1 MTSFKV
7 LTGLTFLVA
16 IGAQAALPAWA
27 AEPRAEGRA
36 AVIEKLT
43 ACRKITTDAER
54 LACYDGAA
62 SELEQAEAK
71 GDVVVIDR
79 EQARQVRRQAFGFSL
94 PSISLFE
101 RGEEKEE
108 LDSIES
114 TISSARQDAT
124 GKWSLKLE
132 NGSTWTQVDVNGPSR
147 TPKTGL
153 AVRIRK
159 ASMGS
164 FLLSIEGGRAFRAR
178 RTD

>member
-1 MTSFKV
+1 MTILKAGTAAV
-7 LTGLTFLVA
+7 FL
-16 IGAQAALPAWA
+16 AALSSAFPSGA

-36 AVIEKLT
+36 AVIEKLA
-43 ACRKITTDAER
+43 ACRQIAADSER

-62 SELEQAEAK
+62 SALGRAEAK

-94 PSISLFE
+94 PSLAMFE

-108 LDSIES
+108 IDSIES
-114 TISSARQDAT
+114 VISAARQDPS
-124 GKWSLKLE
+124 GKWVLKLE
-132 NGSTWTQVDVNGPSR
+132 NGATWSQVDINSPSR
-147 TPKTGL
+147 TPKAGMP
-153 AVRIRK
+153 VRIRK

-164 FLLSIEGGRAFRAR
+164 FLLSVDGQRAFRAR